1 MSEVAEERW
10 AGKPQGSARK
20 GSNPFGADADAY
32 MCVQEH
38 VHVSAEVEG
47 RKDGRKGR
55 KKAPTTRTRA
65 RVAWARAARE
75 TSEARQP
82 VGPSWCEV
90 TDRAKERKQL

>member
-20 GSNPFGADADAY
+20 GPSPFGADADAY

-47 RKDGRKGR
+47 RKD
-55 KKAPTTRTRA
+55 
-65 RVAWARAARE
+65 
-75 TSEARQP
+75 
-82 VGPSWCEV
+82 
-90 TDRAKERKQL
+90 

>member
-1 MSEVAEERW
+1 MAEERW

-20 GSNPFGADADAY
+20 GPSPFGADADAY

-47 RKDGRKGR
+47 REGRRPPPPGLER
-55 KKAPTTRTRA
+55 K
-65 RVAWARAARE
+65 

-82 VGPSWCEV
+82 VGPSYCEV